1 MCRNGGQIKSNV
13 FALIQKKLLKII
25 VFIFIQQHKP
35 MVKKKNVTPE
45 KVYFLFHGILILFSL
60 SDSPLL
66 KLR

>member
-1 MCRNGGQIKSNV
+1 MCRNGGQIKSKV
-13 FALIQKKLLKII
+13 FAFIQKKLLKII

-35 MVKKKNVTPE
+35 MMREKNLTPE

-60 SDSPLL
+60 SDFPLL